1 MPAQRR
7 IEDSGQHGHP
17 VLAALGFPND
27 ELTPLER
34 QVLDPQA
41 QGLHETQSAA
51 VEQVGH
57 QPGGALQLRQER
69 AHLGTAQHH
78 WPPPRV

>member
-17 VLAALGFPND
+17 VLASLGFPND

-34 QVLDPQA
+34 EVLDPQA
-41 QGLHETQSAA
+41 QGLHEAQSAA

-69 AHLGTAQHH
+69 AHLGTAQRH
-78 WPPPRV
+78 WPPPRR